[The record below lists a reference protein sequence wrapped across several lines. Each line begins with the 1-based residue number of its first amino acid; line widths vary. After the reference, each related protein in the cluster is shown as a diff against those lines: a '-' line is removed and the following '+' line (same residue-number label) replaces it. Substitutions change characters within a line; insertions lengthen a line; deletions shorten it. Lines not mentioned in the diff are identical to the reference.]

1 MYFLGKCV
9 TRRPHFVMEAAM
21 RSYSKIKD
29 VHVDTY
35 PRYRLGRWEQ
45 VREHWRSH
53 PGQRDLFPF

>member
-1 MYFLGKCV
+1 LTK
-9 TRRPHFVMEAAM
+9 EAAM

-29 VHVDTY
+29 VHVDAY
-35 PRYRLGRWEQ
+35 PRYRLGRWEH